1 MFDLCLIYWVLKG
14 REAFFILLKIFTS
27 HTTLCNFNGLFVFP
41 EKLRVNK
48 VWMGPSVP
56 GSTYEKGNWENIKA
70 YCWFYPSQ
78 KVYFVWFYINY
89 TKGHRCW
96 KLNVSPSTLQLGLF
110 VCLAGML
117 SIRQTRLTLLFCREV
132 AGFCRASGVVVLYVC
147 GTTWLCASCRGQS
160 GHSVT
165 TDGQEKPRGHLKS
178 HRQCSLHTVCVH
190 VLVCVT
196 FIRGS
201 ILVFLS
207 KCV

>member
-1 MFDLCLIYWVLKG
+1 M
-14 REAFFILLKIFTS
+14 
-27 HTTLCNFNGLFVFP
+27 
-41 EKLRVNK
+41 
-48 VWMGPSVP
+48 
-56 GSTYEKGNWENIKA
+56 
-70 YCWFYPSQ
+70 
-78 KVYFVWFYINY
+78 
-89 TKGHRCW
+89 
-96 KLNVSPSTLQLGLF
+96 SPSTLQLGLF

-132 AGFCRASGVVVLYVC
+132 AGFCSASGVVFLYVC

-165 TDGQEKPRGHLKS
+165 TDGQEKPRGHLES

-207 KCV
+207 KCI